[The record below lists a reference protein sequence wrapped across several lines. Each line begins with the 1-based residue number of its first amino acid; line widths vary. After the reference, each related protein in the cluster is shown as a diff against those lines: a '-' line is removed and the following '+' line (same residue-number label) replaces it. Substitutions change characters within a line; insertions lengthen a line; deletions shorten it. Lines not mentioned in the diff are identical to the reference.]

1 LHGLLFSVELK
12 PKESAYFLYYHSRG
26 ESFRVVSMSEYGQVE
41 IKAKS
46 MKHLTNVSDVIS
58 NDRYEFGGS
67 NQGGALLIS

>member
-1 LHGLLFSVELK
+1 
-12 PKESAYFLYYHSRG
+12 
-26 ESFRVVSMSEYGQVE
+26 MSEYGQVE